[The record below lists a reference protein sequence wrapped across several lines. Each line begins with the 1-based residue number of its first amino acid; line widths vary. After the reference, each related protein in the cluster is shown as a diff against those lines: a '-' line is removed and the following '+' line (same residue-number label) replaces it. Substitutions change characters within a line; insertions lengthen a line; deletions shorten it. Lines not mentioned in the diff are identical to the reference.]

1 MIRILPEHIAN
12 KIAAGEVVERPASVV
27 KELVENSIDSGASR
41 IFVETSGGGVK
52 LIKVTD
58 DGSGMSPDDALL
70 AFERHATSKLD
81 SGDGLFSISTMGF
94 RGEALPSIASVSR
107 FRLITST
114 GDGRGTSV
122 SIEGGN
128 IHGVKEIGAPKGAA
142 AEVRDLFFNT
152 PARLKFLKSRET
164 ELSHIAASV
173 ERLALAHPEIHFRL
187 INDGK
192 ELLDCPPVRGLLE
205 RIAQVYGR
213 DFARWL
219 SEIKAGGP
227 CRIYGFV
234 SMPGRSFSDRSRQES
249 FVNRRPVKDRVIQRA
264 IYDAYESLLMKER
277 HPASILF
284 IDIEPSLVDVNVHPA
299 KREVRFS
306 DATGVQRAIKEAV
319 TGALK
324 NSENAEAEAFAE
336 SGMVREVQAPFD
348 NISFHVTLPT
358 WRGGQAE
365 GRVGGGR
372 GTEGEHQEKIPL
384 HAERDAAPSR
394 YTEPFHE
401 FPMQVLD
408 SYIIARSED
417 GFILID
423 QHAAHERIQYEK
435 VKARYGRQG
444 EVSQGLLVP
453 ERIELTAKEA
463 ALLEAVLPELKT
475 LGIEAE
481 AFGGGSFLIRSKP
494 LFLDKADIKE
504 VVLGIA
510 GELESADV
518 KGRADELREKIC
530 KSVACK
536 SAVKAGK
543 KLHPHAMERLI
554 EQLFACEMPY
564 TCAHGRPTV
573 IKFGLNELEKMFK
586 RK

>member
-1 MIRILPEHIAN
+1 MFMIKILPEHIAN

-70 AFERHATSKLD
+70 AFERHATSKLATD
-81 SGDGLFSISTMGF
+81 GGLFSISTMGF

-107 FRLITST
+107 FRVITSP

-122 SIEGGN
+122 SIDGGN
-128 IHGVKEIGAPKGAA
+128 IRGVKETGAPKGTTAD
-142 AEVRDLFFNT
+142 VRDLFFNT

-173 ERLALAHPEIHFRL
+173 EMLALAHPEIHFRL
-187 INDGK
+187 TNDGR
-192 ELLDCPPVRGLLE
+192 ELLDCPPVRELRE

-213 DFARWL
+213 DFAKGL
-219 SEIKAGGP
+219 SEINAGGP

-249 FVNRRPVKDRVIQRA
+249 FVNRRPVKDRVISRA
-264 IYDAYESLLMKER
+264 LYGAYESLLMKER

-299 KREVRFS
+299 KREVRFA
-306 DATGVQRAIKEAV
+306 DAPGVQRAIRDAV
-319 TGALK
+319 AGALK
-324 NSENAEAEAFAE
+324 NSESADAEAFSE
-336 SGMVREVQAPFD
+336 SGTVREIPVQFASHYEGWNHVPVFYPSPF
-348 NISFHVTLPT
+348 
-358 WRGGQAE
+358 
-365 GRVGGGR
+365 GR
-372 GTEGEHQEKIPL
+372 GAGGEGERQERMPL
-384 HAERDAAPSR
+384 RAERSFAPSP
-394 YTEPFHE
+394 ESFHE

-408 SYIIARSED
+408 SYIIAKSAD

-423 QHAAHERIQYEK
+423 QHAAHERVQYEK
-435 VKARYGRQG
+435 VKARFGRQG
-444 EVSQGLLVP
+444 EASQGLLVP

-463 ALLEAVLPELKT
+463 ALLEAVLPELKA

-504 VVLGIA
+504 VVLGLVS
-510 GELESADV
+510 ELESSDV
-518 KGRADELREKIC
+518 KGKADELREKIC

-543 KLHPHAMERLI
+543 KLHPHAMERLM
-554 EQLFACEMPY
+554 EQLFACEIPY
-564 TCAHGRPTV
+564 TCAHGRPTA
-573 IKFGLNELEKMFK
+573 IKFGLNELEKLFK

>member
-1 MIRILPEHIAN
+1 MIKILPEHIAN

-41 IFVETSGGGVK
+41 IFVETSGGGTK

-81 SGDGLFSISTMGF
+81 SGESLFSISTMGF

-107 FRLITST
+107 FRLITSA
-114 GDGRGTSV
+114 GEGRGSSV
-122 SIEGGN
+122 VIDGGN
-128 IHGVKEIGAPKGAA
+128 IRGVKETGAPKGTT
-142 AEVRDLFFNT
+142 AEARDLFFNT

-164 ELSHIAASV
+164 ELSHIASAV
-173 ERLALAHPEIHFRL
+173 ERLALAYPEIHFRL
-187 INDGK
+187 ANDGK
-192 ELLDCPPVRGLLE
+192 ELLDCPPVRALRE

-213 DFARWL
+213 DFAKGL
-219 SEIKAGGP
+219 SEINAAGP

-234 SMPGRSFSDRSRQES
+234 SMPGTSFSDRSRQES

-284 IDIEPSLVDVNVHPA
+284 IDIDPSLVDVNVHPA
-299 KREVRFS
+299 KREVRFA
-306 DATGVQRAIKEAV
+306 DAPGVQRAIKDAV

-324 NSENAEAEAFAE
+324 SSEGADAEAFAE
-336 SGMVREVQAPFD
+336 SGSVREIPAPFA
-348 NISFHVTLPT
+348 SSSPHY
-358 WRGGQAE
+358 GGWNNAHFNPAPF
-365 GRVGGGR
+365 GRRAGG
-372 GTEGEHQEKIPL
+372 EGEHQERMPL
-384 HAERDAAPSR
+384 HAERNFASSP
-394 YTEPFHE
+394 EPFRE

-408 SYIIARSED
+408 SYIIARSAD

-444 EVSQGLLVP
+444 EASQGLLVP

-463 ALLEAVLPELKT
+463 ALLEAVLPELKAI
-475 LGIEAE
+475 GIEAE
-481 AFGGGSFLIRSKP
+481 AFGGGNFLIRSKP
-494 LFLDKADIKE
+494 LFLDKSDIKE
-504 VVLGIA
+504 VVLGLA
-510 GELESADV
+510 GELETADV

-554 EQLFACEMPY
+554 EALFACEMPY

>member
-1 MIRILPEHIAN
+1 MIKILPEHIAN

-70 AFERHATSKLD
+70 AFERHATSKLASD
-81 SGDGLFSISTMGF
+81 GGLFSISTMGF

-107 FRLITST
+107 FRLITSS

-122 SIEGGN
+122 IIDGGN
-128 IHGVKEIGAPKGAA
+128 IQGVKETGTPKGTS
-142 AEVRDLFFNT
+142 AEARDLFFNT

-187 INDGK
+187 TNDGK
-192 ELLDCPPVRGLLE
+192 ELLDCPPVRELRE

-213 DFARWL
+213 DFAKGL
-219 SEIKAGGP
+219 SEINAGGP

-299 KREVRFS
+299 KREVRFA
-306 DATGVQRAIKEAV
+306 DAPGVQRAIKDAV

-324 NSENAEAEAFAE
+324 NSESADAEDFTE
-336 SGMVREVQAPFD
+336 SGAVREIPAPFASSY
-348 NISFHVTLPT
+348 NNPFRYPSPPVGE
-358 WRGGQAE
+358 GGAMRRE
-365 GRVGGGR
+365 KGDIYER
-372 GTEGEHQEKIPL
+372 QERMPL
-384 HAERDAAPSR
+384 HAERNFAPSPESFR
-394 YTEPFHE
+394 E

-408 SYIIARSED
+408 SYIIARSAD

-444 EVSQGLLVP
+444 EASQGLLVP

-463 ALLEAVLPELKT
+463 ALLEAVLPELGA

-510 GELESADV
+510 SELESADV

-554 EQLFACEMPY
+554 EQLFACEMPF